1 MGPTCIYFWEIIIS
15 INCSVVQEPSGGGC
29 LHRGIGCFRASA
41 SVAGA
46 LLDGGW
52 AEVERQG
59 GAPLAVGGGGRRLAC
74 TVLAA
79 GDVQSWAVRFFY
91 LHSLPL
97 LLSPLPS
104 LYGERSSHFINH
116 SAIKG
121 AQLLPAITSFI
132 TPRYFGLFGLSNCL

>member
-1 MGPTCIYFWEIIIS
+1 
-15 INCSVVQEPSGGGC
+15 
-29 LHRGIGCFRASA
+29 
-41 SVAGA
+41 
-46 LLDGGW
+46 
-52 AEVERQG
+52 VERQG
-59 GAPLAVGGGGRRLAC
+59 GVPLAVGGGGRRLAC

-104 LYGERSSHFINH
+104 LYGERSSHFITSHFINH